1 MTTIWSYNP
10 TVEGWSLRWSW
21 AESSQQKEL
30 IRTVPKIYI
39 SEVCLWEGGGSNT
52 GVWYAKPLHHSG
64 PLWHQTKRGVF
75 LLQVF
80 VWCQLPN
87 QKKKIKNKKKIIV
100 SLLKAARLL
109 GMKASLPGLR
119 FLKRL
124 LESEIQ
130 PPRSLPSWFEW
141 IIVRKENPSF
151 PPAWLSPSSQL
162 ISIYSNPDRTP
173 VMPAPQEGF

>member
-39 SEVCLWEGGGSNT
+39 SGVCLWEGGGSNT

-64 PLWHQTKRGVF
+64 PLWHQTKQGVF

-87 QKKKIKNKKKIIV
+87 QKKNY
-100 SLLKAARLL
+100 
-109 GMKASLPGLR
+109 SLPPQGCQASGNESKFAWAEISQETSGIR
-119 FLKRL
+119 DPATKKPPFLVWMDHSKKRK
-124 LESEIQ
+124 SF
-130 PPRSLPSWFEW
+130 LPSCFALP
-141 IIVRKENPSF
+141 KQ
-151 PPAWLSPSSQL
+151 PAHQH
-162 ISIYSNPDRTP
+162 I
-173 VMPAPQEGF
+173 